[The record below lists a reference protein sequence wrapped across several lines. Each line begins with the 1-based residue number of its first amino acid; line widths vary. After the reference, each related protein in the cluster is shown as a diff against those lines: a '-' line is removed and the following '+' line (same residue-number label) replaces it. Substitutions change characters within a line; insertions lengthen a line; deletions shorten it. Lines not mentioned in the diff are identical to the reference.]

1 MWGAK
6 EVCNRTVRKY
16 LILSLESLS
25 ACRSAAEEK
34 EATASKARGLHL
46 AAGLLLKSV
55 YLLAPWLP
63 ICRADISSM
72 WKLRLD
78 DRWLLAQESRCLWTL
93 LSYHSLYKT
102 WQVWPTSAIAQLCCC
117 TDPALGAAEDWVTE
131 IIWVKR
137 ELSCLSVFQL
147 FLFQMAI
154 PLVVHFPACSVGC
167 RGGVTAAWV
176 LPKWVVVKSGGRMG
190 SRWLW
195 MEVCL
200 NQPCCQSFQHGE
212 WRHCLHKGGFCF
224 PEGFSE
230 FSFWIRVLIITKLCL
245 MFHCKSN

>member
-46 AAGLLLKSV
+46 AAGLLPKSV

-102 WQVWPTSAIAQLCCC
+102 WQV
-117 TDPALGAAEDWVTE
+117 
-131 IIWVKR
+131 
-137 ELSCLSVFQL
+137 
-147 FLFQMAI
+147 
-154 PLVVHFPACSVGC
+154 
-167 RGGVTAAWV
+167 
-176 LPKWVVVKSGGRMG
+176 
-190 SRWLW
+190 
-195 MEVCL
+195 
-200 NQPCCQSFQHGE
+200 
-212 WRHCLHKGGFCF
+212 
-224 PEGFSE
+224 
-230 FSFWIRVLIITKLCL
+230 
-245 MFHCKSN
+245 